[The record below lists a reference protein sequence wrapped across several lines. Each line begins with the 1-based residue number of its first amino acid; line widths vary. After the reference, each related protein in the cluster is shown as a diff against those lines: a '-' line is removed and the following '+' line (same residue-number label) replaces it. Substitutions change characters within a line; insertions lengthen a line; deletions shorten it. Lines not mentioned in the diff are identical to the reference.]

1 LLLLKEVDQ
10 VVAIVRGI
18 LVLWLALVLLLWGG
32 EAQAGQLAER
42 LAQFP
47 HWESKPPVTAAEGD
61 LVYPDWMEGTWN
73 VTSTLVDQVAP
84 LAPEVVTPGFES
96 NRRYL
101 NQPVSFLVRFQALS
115 NPPSGRVPATQTE
128 ISDRFLPLKTP
139 TGRVSFGKGS
149 EYRRAQNSKLKTFG
163 VVADRAFNGL
173 NIGRAYLGDRVIQS
187 VKVDPDSPNRQIT
200 SLRTGRQLISVVT
213 GRASETP
220 TPDQFIA
227 TEVSNQVFRGTA
239 QPYFNQVETTTA
251 YQLLR
256 SADRSVRLNFGK
268 RSTER
273 SRRSLSY
280 RADSELVELHAEVS
294 ASLSP
299 SSAIEADQVTAV
311 YLSPQDSDYFKAQ
324 ARPVALYRYRLQLL
338 PVEST
343 AASSPAE

>member
-1 LLLLKEVDQ
+1 MLLLKEVDQ

-101 NQPVSFLVRFQALS
+101 NQPVSFVVRFQALS
-115 NPPSGRVPATQTE
+115 NPPIGRVPATQTE

-227 TEVSNQVFRGTA
+227 TEVSNQVFRGTP
-239 QPYFNQVETTTA
+239 QPYFNQVETTTS

-256 SADRSVRLNFGK
+256 SADRSVRLNFD
-268 RSTER
+268 RL
-273 SRRSLSY
+273 SR

-324 ARPVALYRYRLQLL
+324 TRPVALYRYRLQLL
-338 PVEST
+338 RVEST